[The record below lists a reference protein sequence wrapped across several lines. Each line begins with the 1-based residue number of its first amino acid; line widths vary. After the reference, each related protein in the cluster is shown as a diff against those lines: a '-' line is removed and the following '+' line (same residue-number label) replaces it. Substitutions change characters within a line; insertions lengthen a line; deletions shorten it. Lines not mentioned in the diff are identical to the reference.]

1 MKIADSIELLT
12 STVQQWREQ
21 GLCIGFVPTMGN
33 LHAGH
38 IALVKKAKL
47 KCDKVVVSI
56 FVNPLQF
63 NEADDFAAYPITMEE
78 DQAKL
83 VNAQADLLFL
93 PTSDAIYP
101 GGQASISKVSVP
113 VLSDM
118 LEGEC
123 RPGHF
128 DGVATV
134 VNKLFNLVRP
144 NIAFFGQ
151 KDFQQL
157 MVIQKMVSDLCIP
170 VQVVSVPTQR
180 EKDGLAMSS
189 RNSRLTPEQREQAA
203 HLHTVLMQLASELQ
217 SSTESVAELEQRAM
231 LRLERAGFQPEYVS
245 LRRVSNLQ
253 PVTHLERSSIILAAA
268 RLGDV
273 RLIDNLILNNS
284 YPIL

>member
-12 STVQQWREQ
+12 RTVMQWREQ

-38 IALVKKAKL
+38 IALVNEAKL

-56 FVNPLQF
+56 YVNPLQF
-63 NEADDFAAYPITMEE
+63 NEANDFAAYPKTLQE
-78 DQAKL
+78 DQDSL
-83 VNAQADLLFL
+83 VQAQVDLLFL
-93 PTSDAIYP
+93 PDSKTIYP
-101 GGQASISKVSVP
+101 EGEASISKVSVP
-113 VLSDM
+113 LLSDI

-144 NIAFFGQ
+144 DIAFFGQ
-151 KDFQQL
+151 KDYQQL
-157 MVIQKMVSDLCIP
+157 LVIQKMVNDLGMP
-170 VQVVSVPTQR
+170 VKIVSLPTQR

-189 RNSRLTPEQREQAA
+189 RNSRLTPEQRKRAVHLNKVLRWLADE
-203 HLHTVLMQLASELQ
+203 LHTSV
-217 SSTESVAELEQRAM
+217 ESVAQLEQKAM
-231 LRLERAGFQPEYVS
+231 KQLEEAGFQPEYVS
-245 LRRVSNLQ
+245 LRSTSNLQ
-253 PVTHLERSSIILAAA
+253 PVSRLGRCAVLLAAA

-273 RLIDNLILNNS
+273 RLIDNLVLKQ
-284 YPIL
+284 

>member
-1 MKIADSIELLT
+1 MKIADSIESLT
-12 STVQQWREQ
+12 RTVMRWREQ

-38 IALVKKAKL
+38 IALVNEAKL

-56 FVNPLQF
+56 YVNPLQF
-63 NEADDFAAYPITMEE
+63 NEANDFAAYPKTLQE
-78 DQAKL
+78 DQDRL
-83 VNAQADLLFL
+83 VQAQVDLLFL
-93 PTSDAIYP
+93 PGSEIIYP
-101 GGQASISKVSVP
+101 EGEASISKVSVP
-113 VLSDM
+113 LLSDI

-144 NIAFFGQ
+144 DVAFFGQ
-151 KDFQQL
+151 KDYQQL
-157 MVIQKMVSDLCIP
+157 LVIQKMVNDLGMP
-170 VQVVSVPTQR
+170 VQIVSLPTQR

-203 HLHTVLMQLASELQ
+203 HLYKVLRWLADELHAGV
-217 SSTESVAELEQRAM
+217 ESVAQLEQKAM
-231 LRLERAGFQPEYVS
+231 KQLERAGFQPEYVS
-245 LRRVSNLQ
+245 LRSASNLQ
-253 PVTHLERSSIILAAA
+253 PVSRLGRCAVLLAAV

-273 RLIDNLILNNS
+273 RLIDNLVLKQ
-284 YPIL
+284 